1 MLASTCRDLIRV
13 RESDLFKLD
22 CESANGFIKELF
34 VFLNGNRKRSGETE
48 IQRKCRSPSSS
59 GRKSP
64 GRWACLL
71 SGWSREIS
79 STPDS

>member
-13 RESDLFKLD
+13 RESDLFKLG

-48 IQRKCRSPSSS
+48 IQRECRSLRHRAEITREMGLPSK
-59 GRKSP
+59 R
-64 GRWACLL
+64 
-71 SGWSREIS
+71 WSREIS